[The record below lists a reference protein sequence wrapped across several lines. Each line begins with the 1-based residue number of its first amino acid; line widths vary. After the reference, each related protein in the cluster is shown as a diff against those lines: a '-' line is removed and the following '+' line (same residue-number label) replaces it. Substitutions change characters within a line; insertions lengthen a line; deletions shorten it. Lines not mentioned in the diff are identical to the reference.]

1 MRIVDDVPTAANDA
15 GGTLTEDV
23 AGSLNGNVL
32 SNDAGGAD
40 TPAVFVGWSASGHD
54 NGAAVAALNSYG
66 TFTQD
71 PVTGAWTYVLDNS
84 KAATQA
90 LTAGSNLSYDVWYTM
105 KDADGDESIAKLT
118 INIKGADDSSSVVTA
133 AATGPDHLVYESG
146 LNPDGSNAAANTE
159 TVSGSFT
166 VSATDGI
173 LNVVIGGTTYTLAQL
188 QGFNGSQTVNTGEG
202 VLTLLSY
209 VGTASGG
216 TVSYSYTLSGTID
229 NDSKAGATGTGFDD
243 SITIGVN
250 GVGGTSASD
259 QLIVR
264 IVDDVPTLGSFM
276 SGFMANE
283 PLTSLKGFFDV
294 EPGADGLSA
303 FNITGPAI
311 TGVSYSSS
319 SAYNLDGSLL
329 STTLLASASGSGL
342 FSLTVF
348 ADGHY
353 QFNLINS
360 EVARDETFSLLNLT
374 AGGPQPWVQTADGR
388 IEFTGT
394 SNGVN
399 SSTQGFGVDN
409 QFLGNGE
416 SVTMEFHNVGAAGD
430 NPSTS
435 DPKLIDKL
443 TLTNNSINGSL
454 TIQWTAVNTLL
465 DPFDPHYTQ
474 TGTMVVSGTST
485 VIDPSISF
493 NVVTITGI
501 SGSGQGVRFT
511 EAIVSTRILPA
522 DQDLSFGIQGT
533 DGDGDTTA
541 TSTLHI
547 GVVSGDGSYTLTG
560 TGGDDVLA
568 GSSQDDVISGG
579 GGHDLVDY
587 SDDGAAHTI
596 NLLTGTGSGGDA
608 EGDTYSSIE
617 GAIGGSGSDTLIG
630 NGADNLLI
638 GGLGNDILTG
648 GDGKDTFKWLAGEAD
663 GSVDKITD
671 FTLGSG
677 SNGDVLD
684 LSQLLDNVPGSA
696 SNSELA
702 STLNSYL
709 TFDTVNN
716 KLTIDTNGSTAGGG
730 QLTVMFQGGP
740 DLTHGGTITTNQAI
754 IEQLLNDGNL
764 KIDPHP

>member
-1 MRIVDDVPTAANDA
+1 YTLSDNVLTPPAATDHFDDISNFITVTGVSGVTSSAADLQIRIVDDVPT
-15 GGTLTEDV
+15 
-23 AGSLNGNVL
+23 
-32 SNDAGGAD
+32 
-40 TPAVFVGWSASGHD
+40 
-54 NGAAVAALNSYG
+54 
-66 TFTQD
+66 
-71 PVTGAWTYVLDNS
+71 
-84 KAATQA
+84 
-90 LTAGSNLSYDVWYTM
+90 M
-105 KDADGDESIAKLT
+105 
-118 INIKGADDSSSVVTA
+118 
-133 AATGPDHLVYESG
+133 
-146 LNPDGSNAAANTE
+146 
-159 TVSGSFT
+159 
-166 VSATDGI
+166 
-173 LNVVIGGTTYTLAQL
+173 
-188 QGFNGSQTVNTGEG
+188 
-202 VLTLLSY
+202 
-209 VGTASGG
+209 
-216 TVSYSYTLSGTID
+216 
-229 NDSKAGATGTGFDD
+229 
-243 SITIGVN
+243 
-250 GVGGTSASD
+250 
-259 QLIVR
+259 
-264 IVDDVPTLGSFM
+264 GSFM

-283 PLTSLKGFFDV
+283 PMTSLKGFFDV

-374 AGGPQPWVQTADGR
+374 AGGPQPWVQTTDGR

-399 SSTQGFGVDN
+399 SSTQGFGIDN

-465 DPFDPHYTQ
+465 DPSDPLYTQ

-522 DQDLSFGIQGT
+522 NQDLSFGIQGT

-617 GAIGGSGSDTLIG
+617 GVIGGAGSDTLIG

-648 GDGKDTFKWLAGEAD
+648 GDGKDTFKWQSGEA
-663 GSVDKITD
+663 GSTDVIKD
-671 FTLGSG
+671 FTTGA
-677 SNGDVLD
+677 NGDVLD
-684 LSQLLDNVPGSA
+684 LSELLSGEHANATSLDQYLNFASGPGV
-696 SNSELA
+696 NK
-702 STLNSYL
+702 ST
-709 TFDTVNN
+709 
-716 KLTIDTNGSTAGGG
+716 LTIDLDGSAGGTATHTIFFDNVD
-730 QLTVMFQGGP
+730 LTVNSTRSDQ
-740 DLTHGGTITTNQAI
+740 QI
-754 IEQLLNDGNL
+754 IQDLLNQGNL
-764 KIDPHP
+764 KVDP